1 MAAGLDVRVV
11 SFSMVCMRFDGDDV
25 ATGVENREFDSP
37 LASSVSFTISMEFT
51 TLVFLLLNM
60 ERLIDSVS
68 SLVNVID
75 SDGGI
80 LHDVNSDWT
89 FFGDSL
95 APSMGRGG
103 GIGFGPALTFWW
115 LLMCAGLLLPFLP
128 LPPPLPPLVFVI
140 AFLAR
145 LVCFSV
151 AANVFDCLA
160 LKLFNC

>member
-25 ATGVENREFDSP
+25 ATGVANRDVESP

-75 SDGGI
+75 NDGGI
-80 LHDVNSDWT
+80 LQDVSSDWT

-95 APSMGRGG
+95 APSIGRNGC
-103 GIGFGPALTFWW
+103 IGFGAVTGF
-115 LLMCAGLLLPFLP
+115 
-128 LPPPLPPLVFVI
+128 
-140 AFLAR
+140 
-145 LVCFSV
+145 
-151 AANVFDCLA
+151 
-160 LKLFNC
+160 